1 MITII
6 GDIHCFLFSIF
17 AAVKFGRMS
26 KKQREKV
33 EDEVRYHKE
42 FNSQHNGGASTGPS
56 GVTAV
61 GPVPGA
67 AAASRSHSGAS
78 GSSPDT
84 TGSVF
89 DPQPSS
95 TDHM

>member
-1 MITII
+1 
-6 GDIHCFLFSIF
+6 
-17 AAVKFGRMS
+17 MS

-42 FNSQHNGGASTGPS
+42 INSHASASSLGVNSMTRHNT
-56 GVTAV
+56 
-61 GPVPGA
+61 
-67 AAASRSHSGAS
+67 S

-89 DPQPSS
+89 DPQQPSS
-95 TDHM
+95 TDHMYVFQANRAIPQRRRINPELVLIS

>member
-1 MITII
+1 
-6 GDIHCFLFSIF
+6 
-17 AAVKFGRMS
+17 MS

-42 FNSQHNGGASTGPS
+42 FNHQHGGSS
-56 GVTAV
+56 SSSTAV
-61 GPVPGA
+61 GVAPVGGNPA
-67 AAASRSHSGAS
+67 APQRSHSGAS

-89 DPQPSS
+89 DPQQPSS